1 MATRRAEH
9 HDYILDTDGRPI
21 ASASIYVYQVDTPT
35 AITEIIYADATGATA
50 LTNPLS
56 TNSLG
61 YVQFYLDRPKIVDL
75 LVSKTGYTDF
85 TLEDVS
91 VMRAGAYGATLVVAA
106 SDALDSSKATAD
118 YVCDGTADDVD
129 INLAIAALPAG
140 GKVLLTEG
148 TFYITATIIPITG
161 TTLEGVGNS
170 TLLYLVSGTSDDV
183 IGTLAGA
190 STTDVV
196 IRDLKIDGNKAGQT
210 TTGHGINIDGAD

>member
-35 AITEIIYADATGATA
+35 PITEIIYADATGATA

-91 VMRAGAYGATLVVAA
+91 VGRSGSYSATITVAA
-106 SDALDSSKATAD
+106 SNASAASIATAD

-129 INLAIAALPAG
+129 INLAIAVLPKRTVG
-140 GKVLLTEG
+140 G
-148 TFYITATIIPITG
+148 FAA
-161 TTLEGVGNS
+161 N
-170 TLLYLVSGTSDDV
+170 
-183 IGTLAGA
+183 
-190 STTDVV
+190 
-196 IRDLKIDGNKAGQT
+196 
-210 TTGHGINIDGAD
+210 